1 MGGII
6 TVILLN
12 PSVLL
17 VVILAGLSGIPAIA
31 WIAGLQT
38 QLQQSTTDEYRGR
51 IFGTFGTTISLL
63 SLVSSGLAGLT
74 ADIFSAKILIFVAA
88 LISIG
93 AGFLAAFILQN
104 SKEQEENQTGQV
116 ELPA

>member
-1 MGGII
+1 
-6 TVILLN
+6 
-12 PSVLL
+12 
-17 VVILAGLSGIPAIA
+17 LAGLAGIPAIA

-63 SLVSSGLAGLT
+63 MLVSSGLAGLT

-104 SKEQEENQTGQV
+104 SKEQEGHQTAQA
-116 ELPA
+116 EIPA